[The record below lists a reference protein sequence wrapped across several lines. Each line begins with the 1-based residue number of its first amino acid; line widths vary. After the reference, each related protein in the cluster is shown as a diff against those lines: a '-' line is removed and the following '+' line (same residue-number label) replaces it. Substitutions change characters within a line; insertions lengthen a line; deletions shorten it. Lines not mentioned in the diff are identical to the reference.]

1 MTFVLSLILC
11 FAETVPCVNVLKKDG
26 TTVSYEISKIDNIS
40 FSVDEVNVHFVD
52 GTNAVVA
59 IDEITE
65 MTLGEMEVE
74 EPTVDPEEPTVDPEE
89 PSVDPEE
96 PTVDPT
102 DPDTPDE
109 PTSDSKEITITWDG
123 AKATVDNPYASKGV
137 SITVD
142 NADVVVNSSTSSEI
156 EYILQGTSSDGSFKI
171 YSDKK
176 FQLTMKGLK
185 LTNADG
191 PAINSQSKKKME
203 LKAQKGFVNVL
214 TDGTS
219 YTTAVNEEDQ
229 KGCVF
234 SEGQII
240 VKGAGELTVNG
251 NYKHGICSDD
261 YVYVEN
267 SILTV
272 NSASDAIHANDS
284 VKILGGTVLL
294 NPKSD
299 GIDCEGMIVLDG
311 KDCSLD
317 IKVPGDDSKAIKSD
331 SLVNVIS
338 GNITLTATGKGSK
351 GIKSEGMLL
360 IGDKQTGSG
369 PNLTI
374 STSGAQLSDSSTSG
388 GNTGGWG
395 GWGGWG
401 GKPGG
406 GGPGGGESS
415 GTSSKA
421 IKAEGIIYVYGG
433 KLNITTT
440 TSGAEG
446 LESKTAV
453 YIEGGEHYF
462 KCYDD
467 CINSKGCIYFNGGT
481 TVCYSNGN
489 DAVDSNAG
497 KTGAITI
504 GNGNIFAIT
513 TKSSPEEGLDC
524 DNNSYIQ
531 ITGNGIAVSAGGAQ
545 GGSSSTTLKNA
556 SQGYKFVTSTL
567 KYTTSNYY
575 TLSDPN
581 GKNLVTFSVPAS
593 ISSTLSLFTA
603 PGMVK
608 GTTYT
613 LNYSST
619 RPTDATT
626 VVGGGS
632 GQAGLFIGSS
642 ATGQTKVTS
651 FVAN

>member
-74 EPTVDPEEPTVDPEE
+74 EPTVDPEEP
-89 PSVDPEE
+89 SVDPEE

-123 AKATVDNPYASKGV
+123 TKATVDNPYANKGV

-219 YTTAVNEEDQ
+219 YSTAANEEDQ

-388 GNTGGWG
+388 GSTGGWG

-406 GGPGGGESS
+406 GGPGGGGESS

-531 ITGNGIAVSAGGAQ
+531 ITGNGIVVSAGGTQ

-556 SQGYKFVTSTL
+556 SQGYKFVTSNL
-567 KYTTSNYY
+567 NYTTSNYY

-593 ISSTLSLFTA
+593 ITSTLSLFTA